1 MGYRYNLKAP
11 ALGTVVVV
19 MMFAVAHAQL
29 LPPLLPLP
37 TVPTLLNVSGILN
50 CPSGPGA
57 GLGIP
62 GVTVSLNCTILGA
75 TVKLGQGVTNATG
88 GFNISVPNILSIL
101 PIIGGP
107 LLPCRVVAQLPL
119 LNQTVCPILNTANG
133 ILAAV
138 PTLVSI
144 ILTPIRRV
152 LNLITGIFVI
162 LSVNVGQG
170 G

>member
-1 MGYRYNLKAP
+1 MGYKYNLQ
-11 ALGTVVVV
+11 LGVVVV

-62 GVTVSLNCTILGA
+62 GVTVSLNCTISGGTL
-75 TVKLGQGVTNATG
+75 KLGQGVTNATG
-88 GFNISVPNILSIL
+88 GFSISVLNILLIL
-101 PIIGGP
+101 PNIIGGP
-107 LLPCRVVAQLPL
+107 LVPCSVVAQLPL
-119 LNQTVCPILNTANG
+119 LNQTVCPILKTANG
-133 ILAAV
+133 TIAAV
-138 PTLVSI
+138 PSLTGSV
-144 ILTPIRRV
+144 LTPLIRF
-152 LNLITGIFVI
+152 LNFITGIFVI
-162 LSVNVGQG
+162 LSVNVGLG